1 MSFANQATEQKFPFP
16 YDNVFDGLMET
27 LPKAGFT
34 VKSSDKLIGRIFF
47 SAGWSLFSFGENLT
61 IVVEKIDERTTKVGI
76 QSALK
81 LGMNVAGAHRHS
93 RNFNKIITTLSSHL
107 QLSGTGN
114 FKDRDEPVIQRPPSP
129 PSQPAPKPIASESRA
144 PNPSAPTLGGPRA
157 GKFKLPV
164 TWVTLGSVLFLVLVI
179 VVVVAIPGEDEV
191 GAPVAYQTPEQAV
204 RSAIVEALG
213 KSNREVPG
221 GSSNS
226 RQVQNVA
233 FNDGVITVQWTI
245 NENLFSG
252 MRTHG
257 AKMDVIKI
265 LKAVQGSS
273 IPYESILVE
282 GTFPLVD
289 KYGNASERQ
298 VVTAPYDRSTVDK
311 INWDNFLTDHVFQIA
326 DGEFGALLHK
336 DFRD

>member
-1 MSFANQATEQKFPFP
+1 MQSEKSFPITCILCFLFGIWGIHRFYVGKFITAILMVLTFG
-16 YDNVFDGLMET
+16 GLGVWT
-27 LPKAGFT
+27 LIDF
-34 VKSSDKLIGRIFF
+34 IRI
-47 SAGWSLFSFGENLT
+47 
-61 IVVEKIDERTTKVGI
+61 V
-76 QSALK
+76 
-81 LGMNVAGAHRHS
+81 
-93 RNFNKIITTLSSHL
+93 
-107 QLSGTGN
+107 TGN
-114 FKDRDEPVIQRPPSP
+114 FKDGSGLVIKSGGKLA
-129 PSQPAPKPIASESRA
+129 SQATGSSSTTPAKSKSLLI
-144 PNPSAPTLGGPRA
+144 
-157 GKFKLPV
+157 
-164 TWVTLGSVLFLVLVI
+164 WVALGSILFLVLVI
-179 VVVVAIPGEDEV
+179 VVVVAIPGEDEA
-191 GAPVAYQTPEQAV
+191 GTPVAYQTPEQAV

-221 GSSNS
+221 GSSNA
-226 RQVQNVA
+226 RQVQKVA

-245 NENLFSG
+245 NGNLSSG
-252 MRTHG
+252 MRIRG

-273 IPYESILVE
+273 ISYKSILVE

-311 INWDNFLTDHVFQIA
+311 INWDNFLTNNVFQIA